1 MQGLTVAAS
10 GNDSQEL
17 LAAAAACFAV
27 RATERAPSAF
37 APVAI
42 GADASRAVGLIAE
55 ATGGD
60 PEAIAPQRLEESASP
75 LVAAKVAGM
84 ALDPAVL
91 LDRLR
96 AAAAGDVL
104 VTALAGGLLAPL
116 TPRYAVRDLARDLGA
131 PVVI

>member
-17 LAAAAACFAV
+17 AVAAAACFAC
-27 RATERAPSAF
+27 RAGGREPSAF
-37 APVAI
+37 VPVAVGPDAVRALALI
-42 GADASRAVGLIAE
+42 GE
-55 ATGGD
+55 ATGAA
-60 PEAIAPQRLEESASP
+60 PEAIAPHRLDSEAAP
-75 LVAAKVAGM
+75 YVAAKLAGT

-104 VTALAGGLLAPL
+104 VTALA
-116 TPRYAVRDLARDLGA
+116 
-131 PVVI
+131 